1 MKTVM
6 DSTVMVAIIS
16 FAGTL
21 IGTAGG
27 IIASGKLTQYRLEQ
41 LEKKVD
47 SHTNATAKIP
57 VIEEKIADTSGKRD
71 SYYFVLDYGGEKTT
85 LKINGRTYRIFET
98 GDTVTVTTYEG
109 FLGDEYVTVSE

>member
-1 MKTVM
+1 M
-6 DSTVMVAIIS
+6 DSTVIVAAIS

-47 SHTNATAKIP
+47 AHNKFASRMP
-57 VIEEKIADTSGKRD
+57 VMEEKLKDMNRRILSLEKDLSGG
-71 SYYFVLDYGGEKTT
+71 YF
-85 LKINGRTYRIFET
+85 
-98 GDTVTVTTYEG
+98 EG
-109 FLGDEYVTVSE
+109 LR